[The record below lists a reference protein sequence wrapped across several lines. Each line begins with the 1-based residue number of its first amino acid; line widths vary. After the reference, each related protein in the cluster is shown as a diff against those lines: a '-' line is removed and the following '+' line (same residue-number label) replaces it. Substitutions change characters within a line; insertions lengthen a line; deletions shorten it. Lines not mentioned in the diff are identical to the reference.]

1 MHGIY
6 TYIPETSCVPRE
18 YSVAAILLLLFMVLI
33 SLVSVLNLLYFHIST
48 FRSMCAV
55 PNVAVF
61 CSSIIISSTI
71 ITKAVFGREANR
83 VQVSSSSIKLAGLW
97 TPHTKVPCFV
107 PYYTNSYGRTG
118 SERDTLANILKFYL
132 FTIWCTSE
140 LSWKHNIKIYIR
152 IYVKIYIRIYI
163 KIYIRIYIKIYIIIY
178 IKIYIKIYIR
188 IYIKIYIRIYIKIY
202 NRIYI
207 KIYIRIYIKFTLE
220 FTLKF
225 TLEFTLKFILWF
237 TLKFTW
243 KFTLEFTLEFT
254 LK

>member
-1 MHGIY
+1 M
-6 TYIPETSCVPRE
+6 
-18 YSVAAILLLLFMVLI
+18 
-33 SLVSVLNLLYFHIST
+33 NLLYFHIST
-48 FRSMCAV
+48 FRSVCAV
-55 PNVAVF
+55 SNVAVF

-163 KIYIRIYIKIYIIIY
+163 KIYI
-178 IKIYIKIYIR
+178 KIYIR
-188 IYIKIYIRIYIKIY
+188 ICIKIY